1 MGPCGTRA
9 ENKLPIL
16 RSGSYA
22 GSLAYYQTNEREEE
36 ELRNEWTEQ
45 LQLPPD
51 ESSAGL
57 WNEVREMREH
67 ASS

>member
-1 MGPCGTRA
+1 MRNEGRKQATDTAKRV
-9 ENKLPIL
+9 L
-16 RSGSYA
+16 RWIA
-22 GSLAYYQTNEREEE
+22 GNYQTNEREEE

-51 ESSAGL
+51 ENSAGL
-57 WNEVREMREH
+57 WNQVREMREH

>member
-1 MGPCGTRA
+1 MRNEGRKPATDTAKRV
-9 ENKLPIL
+9 L
-16 RSGSYA
+16 RWITG
-22 GSLAYYQTNEREEE
+22 YYQTNEREEE

-51 ESSAGL
+51 ESSTGL
-57 WNEVREMREH
+57 WTKVCEMREH